1 MKHNE
6 NVYTEPAHSKTLPAD
21 VVKTL
26 DGADLETRS
35 GEAIRLITVGKDGS
49 PHAAQLSVGE
59 VLAVNPTEF
68 LLATWPHSH
77 TTQNLRRDGRLTL
90 SLVANGAVLEM
101 CGHATLEAEHQTKL
115 DLAVFRVKIQS
126 VREHRATYADVTSG
140 VSFRLHDRE
149 LTLARWRDQVDAL
162 KRLA

>member
-1 MKHNE
+1 MKHSE
-6 NVYTEPAHSKTLPAD
+6 NVYTEPVHSKALPAD

-26 DGADLETRS
+26 DGTALETRS
-35 GEAIRLITVGKDGS
+35 GEAIRLITVGEDGW

-59 VLAVNPTEF
+59 VLSVNPTE
-68 LLATWPHSH
+68 LLVATWPHSH

-90 SLVANGAVLEM
+90 ALVANGAILEM
-101 CGHATLEAEHQTKL
+101 CGHAALEAEHQTKL

-126 VREHRATYADVTSG
+126 VHEHRATYADVTNG

-149 LTLARWRDQVDAL
+149 RTLARWRDQVDTL

>member
-1 MKHNE
+1 MEHSEKIY
-6 NVYTEPAHSKTLPAD
+6 VEPVHSKALPPE

-26 DGADLETRS
+26 DGTDLETRS
-35 GEAIRLITVGKDGS
+35 SEAIRLITVGEDGW

-59 VLAVNPTEF
+59 VLAVNPAE
-68 LLATWPHSH
+68 LLVAIWPHSH

-90 SLVANGAVLEM
+90 ALVANGALFEM
-101 CGHATLEAEHQTKL
+101 RAHATLEAEHNTKL
-115 DLAVFRVKIQS
+115 DLVVFRVKIQL
-126 VREHRATYADVTSG
+126 VREHRSTYADVTSG

-149 LTLARWRDQVDAL
+149 RTFARWRDQVNTL

>member
-1 MKHNE
+1 MKHSE
-6 NVYTEPAHSKTLPAD
+6 NVYTEPVHSKALPAD

-26 DGADLETRS
+26 DGTDLETRS
-35 GEAIRLITVGKDGS
+35 GEAIRLITVGEDGW

-59 VLAVNPTEF
+59 VLAVNPAE
-68 LLATWPHSH
+68 LLVATWPHSH

-90 SLVANGAVLEM
+90 AVVANGAVLEM
-101 CGHATLEAEHQTKL
+101 CGHALEAKHQTKL

-126 VREHRATYADVTSG
+126 VREHRAKYADVTSG

-149 LTLARWRDQVDAL
+149 RTLARWRDQVDTL